1 MARWRGRFR
10 RRQQSTSNRKL
21 PITDGE
27 FENVP
32 RELLSTFYRCT
43 VTHDRASNEACHRGR
58 SYSRSFH
65 FFPSFPAP
73 RKIFFAK
80 LRQRFV
86 KVAVIS
92 YSSDR
97 CTPTFDVQTNRIDCC
112 SGISRAN
119 SNEFFPSPSLSLFS
133 SPPSFFVY
141 NHPARRSR
149 ISRITRKRIIPRTKR
164 SAKSA
169 KRFFSLSSNKAI
181 PFFCISLFLYIY
193 ICMYISRVALIQ
205 RIIGFL

>member
-1 MARWRGRFR
+1 MKGNGGYRNNRGRIKFIKTRGGYRCNRWKMARWRGRFR

-119 SNEFFPSPSLSLFS
+119 SNEFFPSPFLSLFFPL
-133 SPPSFFVY
+133 PPVFSF
-141 NHPARRSR
+141 
-149 ISRITRKRIIPRTKR
+149 TTIPRAAR
-164 SAKSA
+164 GY
-169 KRFFSLSSNKAI
+169 R
-181 PFFCISLFLYIY
+181 
-193 ICMYISRVALIQ
+193 
-205 RIIGFL
+205 G